1 MTTARNVMIAAIPY
15 AAKTSVRYRFMW
27 YILKV
32 DVIGF
37 IVDFLNQDTKL
48 SDFFEKTE
56 TYIKLPVLSAIQI
69 SG

>member
-48 SDFFEKTE
+48 SDFF
-56 TYIKLPVLSAIQI
+56 
-69 SG
+69 

>member
-1 MTTARNVMIAAIPY
+1 MIAAIPY

-32 DVIGF
+32 DFIGF
-37 IVDFLNQDTKL
+37 IVDFLNHQDTKVLLLVL
-48 SDFFEKTE
+48 SDFFEKMK
-56 TYIKLPVLSAIQI
+56 TYIKLPVLSEIQI